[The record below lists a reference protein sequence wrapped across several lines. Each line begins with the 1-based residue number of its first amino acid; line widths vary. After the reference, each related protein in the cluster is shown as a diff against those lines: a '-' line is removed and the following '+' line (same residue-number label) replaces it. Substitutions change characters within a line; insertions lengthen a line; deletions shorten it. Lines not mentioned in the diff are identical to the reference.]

1 MSSLG
6 VSPLLLL
13 LEPQIALA
21 QVPLNVHENNP
32 FFPVCENNF
41 VFLLKK
47 LLF

>member
-13 LEPQIALA
+13 LEPQISLA
-21 QVPLNVHENNP
+21 QVPLNVHQDNP

-41 VFLLKK
+41 VFLLTKI
-47 LLF
+47 LF